1 MRSNPHKTRIAM
13 YRECVEEWRK
23 GEGWSRETVCQM
35 IVEAHDRINGPA
47 TTGIRFEPPTLD
59 AYERQKVNAE
69 RIFRWLDDVSKDR
82 NLLPANFEASIE
94 EAMPLDIYL
103 KFENMR
109 LARKGVELRLIEPE
123 PAASLD
129 VTPHLRSLVKE
140 GAEATTALLAI
151 GPGATVA
158 VLAHA
163 CKELQDAEDCAGNA
177 KRDLQSEIERR
188 TAAQYFGVPYPF
200 IPGAAS

>member
-13 YRECVEEWRK
+13 YRECLEEWRK
-23 GEGWSRETVCQM
+23 RDGLSRETVCQL
-35 IVEAHDRINGPA
+35 IVEAHERTDGPA
-47 TTGIRFEPPTLD
+47 TTGIRFEPPTTD

-69 RIFRWLDDVSKDR
+69 RIFRWLDDVSKDK

-109 LARKGVELRLIEPE
+109 LARKGIELRQIEVE
-123 PAASLD
+123 PRPALD

-140 GAEATTALLAI
+140 SAEATTSLLGI
-151 GPGATVA
+151 GPDATVDQ
-158 VLAHA
+158 LKHA
-163 CKELQDAEDCAGNA
+163 CRELQEAEDSVTRA
-177 KRDLQSEIERR
+177 KRDLQSEIDRR
-188 TAAQYFGVPYPF
+188 IGVP
-200 IPGAAS
+200 AA

>member
-13 YRECVEEWRK
+13 YRECLEDWRK

-109 LARKGVELRLIEPE
+109 LARKGVELRLIDVE
-123 PAASLD
+123 PAVALD
-129 VTPHLRSLVKE
+129 VKPHLRSLVKE
-140 GAEATTALLAI
+140 AAEATGSLLAI
-151 GPGATVA
+151 GPGATIA
-158 VLAHA
+158 ELAHA
-163 CKELQDAEDCAGNA
+163 CKELQDTQDSACHAR
-177 KRDLQSEIERR
+177 RDLQSEIERR
-188 TAAQYFGVPYPF
+188 TASQFGVLGTLA
-200 IPGAAS
+200 PGALS